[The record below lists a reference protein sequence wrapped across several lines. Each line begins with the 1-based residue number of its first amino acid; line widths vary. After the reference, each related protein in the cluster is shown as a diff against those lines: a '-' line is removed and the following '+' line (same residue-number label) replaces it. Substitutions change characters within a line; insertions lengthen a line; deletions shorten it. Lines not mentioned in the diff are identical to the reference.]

1 MMKELKILAVVVFF
15 TLVTY
20 YLVEP
25 FAHSQMHKHI
35 ESEGFAYE
43 DLPALTKQGDVAR
56 GQELV
61 IGGAGCTGCHSI
73 EAAGI
78 PAPMDAVTAAQS
90 YGVNPPDLSN
100 AGAVYDAKFL
110 AALIQNPAHALMVEH
125 KFDESKGQMHPMV
138 PFYGAGGDLEQEVAD
153 MVAYLESIAVKKEEL
168 TSKQAYEL
176 ACGRCHANHYA
187 GWTQLGQTPAFK
199 KEQDELAY
207 KMQVLDYQESLKT
220 YMGKLPPDLSIYIR
234 SRGAHYIET
243 FVENPQNYLKG
254 TAMPR
259 VGVNEHAMEKVI
271 EYLEDSGDAKR
282 HERESVGM
290 NVMIFIVI
298 FAIFAILWKK
308 QIWRDLH

>member
-1 MMKELKILAVVVFF
+1 MKELKILAVVVFF

-35 ESEGFAYE
+35 ESEGFKYE
-43 DLPALTKQGDVAR
+43 DLPALTKQGDAAR

-61 IGGAGCTGCHSI
+61 MGAGACLGCHSM
-73 EAAGI
+73 EAAGM
-78 PAPMDAVTAAQS
+78 PAPMDAVTGAAS

-100 AGAVYDAKFL
+100 AGAVYDPKFL
-110 AALIQNPAHALMVEH
+110 AELIKNPAHALMVEH
-125 KFDESKGQMHPMV
+125 KFDAEKGQMHPMV
-138 PFYGAGGDLEQEVAD
+138 PFYGAGGDLDQEVAD
-153 MVAYLESIAVKKEEL
+153 MVAYLQSVAVKKEEL
-168 TSKQAYEL
+168 TPEIAYEL

-187 GWTQLGQTPAFK
+187 SWSQLGKVPAFK
-199 KEQDELAY
+199 KEQDELKY
-207 KMQVLDYQESLKT
+207 KADLLDYQDSLRK
-220 YMGKLPPDLSIYIR
+220 YMGTLPPDLSIYIR

-259 VGVNEHAMEKVI
+259 VGVNEHAMEKVV

-282 HERESVGM
+282 HEREEVGK
-290 NVMIFIVI
+290 NVMIYIVI

-308 QIWRDLH
+308 ALWRELH